1 MVFETQG
8 SEILFIV
15 LWFVQFFLMLACSIV
30 LILFRNKTQSI
41 RARAPVLSVLS
52 SIGAGIYLAAYT
64 LSYSVPGTPCQMIV
78 LLANV
83 SFYVMFAPLLL
94 RAWRIYF
101 IYHWNFKLMKKQKE
115 QDEASQQR
123 KKERAASRKNKT
135 NIVATTNVALDSNT
149 TVVDESTNLSASA
162 TGTSSQAPISPR
174 GSEKQFKSTTST
186 LQQQSTNRN
195 WRNDISDLHTQN
207 DQMSVIDVEDVP
219 TLLDAT
225 EVSEMMRKRRAEQ
238 TSTVNKRR
246 AEESNLVKFFV
257 VMLVVVIVVMLPV
270 SLTYPKLC
278 PHDFLCQINERET
291 NSPFMSYILYPRLVV
306 PLLFLVD
313 IMLLI
318 EVVMLKDV
326 NDSYS
331 LNTEIRVTTVIVLIG
346 SIAYATVSFTN
357 LSFAFIVLT
366 QIWVQA
372 VHATCSYFPVL
383 LLIYTSMKRNTD
395 NSDEL
400 ARMEVPNN
408 IDKIL
413 ENDVTRE
420 LFKRHLLNALCGET
434 MLFYEEVVAYKKCT
448 AMDRSQKA
456 PNIIE
461 NYIKDDALNEINIAG
476 KVKKRIIQRYNQIT
490 YEDEVP
496 VDLFDVAVEKMKLV
510 LHENGTYQSF
520 LESQPFKNYVKK
532 IKTGN
537 KLKAIEVAGGI

>member
-1 MVFETQG
+1 MM
-8 SEILFIV
+8 S
-15 LWFVQFFLMLACSIV
+15 
-30 LILFRNKTQSI
+30 
-41 RARAPVLSVLS
+41 
-52 SIGAGIYLAAYT
+52 T
-64 LSYSVPGTPCQMIV
+64 LSMS
-78 LLANV
+78 LD
-83 SFYVMFAPLLL
+83 SFFNPQQQQRQPLFHHHQ
-94 RAWRIYF
+94 R
-101 IYHWNFKLMKKQKE
+101 LMKKQ
-115 QDEASQQR
+115 QEASLER
-123 KKERAASRKNKT
+123 KKERALSKKSKNKDSNPVT
-135 NIVATTNVALDSNT
+135 SVALDSNT
-149 TVVDESTNLSASA
+149 TMVDESTIVSTN
-162 TGTSSQAPISPR
+162 
-174 GSEKQFKSTTST
+174 EKQYKSNPST
-186 LQQQSTNRN
+186 QQQPQQSTTTQPVNRS
-195 WRNDISDLHTQN
+195 WRNDMSDVHTQN

-225 EVSEMMRKRRAEQ
+225 EVSEMMRKRKAEQ
-238 TSTVNKRR
+238 TSNVNKRR

-257 VMLVVVIVVMLPV
+257 VMLVVVVVVLLPV
-270 SLTYPKLC
+270 SLTYPKMC

-291 NSPFMSYILYPRLVV
+291 NSPYMSYILYPRLVV
-306 PLLFLVD
+306 PLFFLVD
-313 IMLLI
+313 IMLLV
-318 EVVMLKDV
+318 EVIMLKDV

-366 QIWVQA
+366 LLWVQA
-372 VHATCSYFPVL
+372 VHVTCSYFPVL
-383 LLIYTSMKRNTD
+383 LLVYTSLKRNTD
-395 NSDEL
+395 NSAEL
-400 ARMEVPNN
+400 ANMEMPNN

-434 MLFYEEVVAYKKCT
+434 MLFYEEVMAYKKCN

-496 VDLFDVAVEKMKLV
+496 VDLFDVAIEKLKLV

-520 LESQPFKNYVKK
+520 LESQEFKNYVKK
-532 IKTGN
+532 IKTSN